1 MPSRKEILECI
12 QTVAA
17 DLRCVVHL
25 PDYYGKKGDKGTILL
40 YSPEAAAH
48 NREVDKEP
56 THYSNMSEARMYGCY
71 DWKYIYKPHFWS
83 FESSDMNG
91 AHNPDWGNH
100 GTLDLRSLYWQK
112 VVEGSLRYEYARLR
126 QNERIAEFGGLAFL
140 PEADDVSNDLSVEM
154 VRAYAMHHGTAY
166 LVKINDGEP
175 VTAYKEG
182 MPLPNFVCDYVTHKA
197 DPLLALM
204 IRDYRK
210 TGKGLPEI
218 TNRIIR
224 TGGAVIIWR

>member
-1 MPSRKEILECI
+1 MPSKKEILEQVQKTAQDI
-12 QTVAA
+12 G
-17 DLRCVVHL
+17 CVVYL

-40 YSPEAAAH
+40 YMHEAAAH

-56 THYSNMSEARMYGCY
+56 THYSNMSEARMYGCS
-71 DWKYIYKPHFWS
+71 DRKYVYEPYFWS

-112 VVEGSLRYEYARLR
+112 VVEGSIRYEYARLR
-126 QNERIAEFGGLAFL
+126 QNERIAAYGSIAAL
-140 PEADDVSNDLSVEM
+140 PETDDQLNEYSVEM

-166 LVKINDGEP
+166 LVKINDGDP
-175 VTAYKEG
+175 VTSYKNG
-182 MPLPNFVCDYVTHKA
+182 MPLPNFVCDYVTHKT

-210 TGKGLPEI
+210 TGKGFSEI
-218 TNRIIR
+218 QNRIIR